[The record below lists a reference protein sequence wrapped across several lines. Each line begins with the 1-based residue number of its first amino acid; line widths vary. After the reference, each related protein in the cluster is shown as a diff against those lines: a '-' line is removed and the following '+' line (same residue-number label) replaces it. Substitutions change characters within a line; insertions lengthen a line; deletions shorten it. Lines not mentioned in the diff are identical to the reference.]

1 MSADCA
7 EIDPL
12 LPWHLAGSLPAVEA
26 AQVAQHLESCPRCR
40 AALEATRSAGAIFAT
55 HLPAGLLADYGLG
68 LPVEALPRGFIETH
82 LAHCAECREELDLV
96 RADSGVEGTTAGSGA
111 PASALLPFPRRTSAA
126 GWRVLALAAS
136 VTAAV
141 ALSLWLGEGRAPRP
155 LPDPSAVFLELSP
168 EAARTRAGEIRTSL
182 SRSAA
187 ATLLLA
193 VDRAESFE
201 QVRLASDLVV
211 LSACETARGAERGGE
226 GILGLVRA
234 LQVAGARSVVASLW
248 RVDDESAAELMA
260 RFYARLNEGLPR
272 DEALR
277 QAQLELLRGPV
288 RGERDGRPVELRFS
302 APRHWAPFVLIGPA
316 D

>member
-26 AQVAQHLESCPRCR
+26 AQVARHLESCPRCR

-68 LPVEALPRGFIETH
+68 LPVETLPRGFIETH

-96 RADSGVEGTTAGSGA
+96 RADSGVESTTAGSGA
-111 PASALLPFPRRTSAA
+111 PASALLPFPRRSSGA

-141 ALSLWLGEGRAPRP
+141 SLSLWLGEGRAWPPRP
-155 LPDPSAVFLELSP
+155 DPAAVLLEVAP
-168 EAARTRAGEIRTSL
+168 AAARDRGGELRASL
-182 SRSAA
+182 SRSTA

-193 VDRAESFE
+193 TDRAERFE
-201 QVRLASDLVV
+201 RVRARARDAGGATLWEVDGLAPAAVGGYV
-211 LSACETARGAERGGE
+211 LHLPAGTLPAGEVRIELRGA
-226 GILGLVRA
+226 I
-234 LQVAGARSVVASLW
+234 AGAESVLAT
-248 RVDDESAAELMA
+248 
-260 RFYARLNEGLPR
+260 YRLE
-272 DEALR
+272 
-277 QAQLELLRGPV
+277 V
-288 RGERDGRPVELRFS
+288 RP
-302 APRHWAPFVLIGPA
+302 
-316 D
+316 